1 MSGEKGYDVIRFIEH
16 GGKCR
21 PAMDYVRGQV
31 LIERIRGGKKVPKE
45 LLFQWFRMLCSQMDC
60 YHRSKRAQCY
70 RYLSPYSVVVTKEE
84 QLFLL
89 DLGAASNAFVMK
101 KMQLPAVREHFVMPK
116 GKKRRNMAIGM
127 DLYGLGKLFQFLLAS
142 TETVPK
148 LSWREEMWMTLVIQK
163 CTGENGKKPYEEF
176 EQVLKRLPYTVKV
189 GNPLQKIK
197 KSL

>member
-1 MSGEKGYDVIRFIEH
+1 MSGEKGYDVVRFIEH

-31 LIERIRGGKKVPKE
+31 LIERIRGRKKVPKE
-45 LLFQWFRMLCSQMDC
+45 LLFQWFRMLCRQMDC

-89 DLGAASNAFVMK
+89 DLGAAGNAFVMK

-116 GKKRRNMAIGM
+116 GNKRRNMAIGM
-127 DLYGLGKLFQFLLAS
+127 DLYAGIHRSSAKIVVAGRSVDDIGDPKMYWGK
-142 TETVPK
+142 
-148 LSWREEMWMTLVIQK
+148 W
-163 CTGENGKKPYEEF
+163 KKA
-176 EQVLKRLPYTVKV
+176 
-189 GNPLQKIK
+189 I
-197 KSL
+197 